1 MMRGLTFPQVRFV
14 AAVAAILA
22 VFSPPADAEQRTV
35 NFYNWSNY
43 MAPGVLEDFTRE
55 TGIKV
60 VYDTF
65 DANETLETRLLAGKS
80 GYDVVVPT
88 AYFLQRQITAN
99 VFQKLDKSKLPNLA
113 NAWPVVTKEL
123 AIYDPGNQYGANYMW
138 GTTGIGYNVKMVQK
152 ILGPDAR
159 IDSWDMVFKPENLAK
174 FKDCGI
180 HMLDSADDIFP
191 AALSYLGL
199 DPNSTRQADLEKAAD
214 LVVKIRPYVRK
225 FHSSEYLSA
234 LATGEICFVVGWSGD
249 IMQARSRAAEANN
262 DIEIGYAIPKQ
273 GAQMFFDNL
282 AIPADARNVPEAYE
296 LINYLYRPDV
306 AAKNS
311 DFLSYANGN
320 LASQKLVDPKI
331 LNDKNIYPDEAEET
345 VRDHRARSGDAADH
359 QPALDPGENG
369 AVGRESHSSSLR
381 GAKRRSNPESLC
393 RAMDCFATLAMTA

>member
-1 MMRGLTFPQVRFV
+1 MRGWNRIPI
-14 AAVAAILA
+14 AVAIATALL
-22 VFSPPADAEQRTV
+22 VFSPAARAGERTV

-65 DANETLETRLLAGKS
+65 DANETLETRLLAGNS

-88 AYFLQRQITAN
+88 AYFLQRQIKAK

-113 NAWPVVTKEL
+113 NAWPAVTQRL
-123 AIYDPGNQYGANYMW
+123 AIYDPGNQYAANYMW
-138 GTTGIGYNVKMVQK
+138 GTTGIGYNVKEVRK
-152 ILGPDAR
+152 ILGADAK
-159 IDSWDMVFKPENLAK
+159 IDSWEMVFKPENLAK

-199 DPNSTRQADLEKAAD
+199 DPNSTKPADLDKAAD
-214 LVVKIRPYVRK
+214 LVSRIRPYVRK

-249 IMQARSRAAEANN
+249 IMQARSRAAEAKNG
-262 DIEIGYAIPKQ
+262 IEIGYAIPKE

-282 AIPADARNVPEAYE
+282 AIPADAKNVAEAYE
-296 LINYLYRPDV
+296 LINYLYRPEV
-306 AAKNS
+306 AARNT
-311 DFLSYANGN
+311 DYLSYANGN

-331 LNDKNIYPDEAEET
+331 LNDRNIYPDEAT
-345 VRDHRARSGDAADH
+345 LKKLFVITARD
-359 QPALDPGENG
+359 PATQRVINRLWTK
-369 AVGRESHSSSLR
+369 VKTGR
-381 GAKRRSNPESLC
+381 
-393 RAMDCFATLAMTA
+393 

>member
-1 MMRGLTFPQVRFV
+1 MRDFSHILFRCAAATV
-14 AAVAAILA
+14 ALLAAA
-22 VFSPPADAEQRTV
+22 SPARAEDRVV

-88 AYFLQRQITAN
+88 AYFLQRQITAH

-113 NAWPVVTKEL
+113 NAWPVVTRQL
-123 AIYDPGNQYGANYMW
+123 GIYDPGNQYAANYMW
-138 GTTGIGYNVKMVQK
+138 GTTGIGYNVKMAQK
-152 ILGPDAR
+152 ILGPDAK
-159 IDSWDMVFKPENLAK
+159 IDSWDIVFKPENLAR

-191 AALSYLGL
+191 AALGYLGL
-199 DPNSTRQADLEKAAD
+199 DPNSTKQADLEKAAD
-214 LVVKIRPYVRK
+214 LVAKIRPYVRK

-249 IMQARSRAAEANN
+249 IMQARARAAEAKS
-262 DIEIGYAIPKQ
+262 DVEIGYAIPKQ

-282 AIPADARNVPEAYE
+282 AIPADAEHVAEAYE
-296 LINYLYRPDV
+296 LINYLYRPEV

-331 LNDKNIYPDEAEET
+331 LDDRNIYPDEAT
-345 VRDHRARSGDAADH
+345 LKKLFVITARD
-359 QPALDPGENG
+359 PATQRIINRLWTK
-369 AVGRESHSSSLR
+369 VKTGR
-381 GAKRRSNPESLC
+381 
-393 RAMDCFATLAMTA
+393 

>member
-1 MMRGLTFPQVRFV
+1 MMMHGWNRTQIRFV
-14 AAVAAILA
+14 AVVVVTFALL
-22 VFSPPADAEQRTV
+22 SPPAKAEERTV

-88 AYFLQRQITAN
+88 AYFLQRQIKAN

-113 NAWPVVTKEL
+113 NAWPFVTKQL

-138 GTTGIGYNVKMVQK
+138 GTTGIGYNVKMAQK
-152 ILGPDAR
+152 ILGADAR
-159 IDSWDMVFKPENLAK
+159 IDSWDIVFKPENLAK

-199 DPNSTRQADLEKAAD
+199 DPNSTKQADLDKAAD
-214 LVVKIRPYVRK
+214 LVLKIRPYVRK

-234 LATGEICFVVGWSGD
+234 LASGEICFVVGWSGD
-249 IMQARSRAAEANN
+249 VMQARSRVAEAKN
-262 DIEIGYAIPKQ
+262 DIEIGYAIPKE

-282 AIPADARNVPEAYE
+282 AIPADAKNATEASE
-296 LINYLYRPDV
+296 LSTYLYRPEGG
-306 AAKNS
+306 ARNS
-311 DFLSYANGN
+311 DFMSYANGN
-320 LASQKLVDPKI
+320 LASQKLIDPKI
-331 LNDKNIYPDEAEET
+331 LNDKNIYPDEAT
-345 VRDHRARSGDAADH
+345 LTKLFVITARD
-359 QPALDPGENG
+359 
-369 AVGRESHSSSLR
+369 
-381 GAKRRSNPESLC
+381 
-393 RAMDCFATLAMTA
+393 

>member
-1 MMRGLTFPQVRFV
+1 MMRGRICPHIRSVIAI
-14 AAVAAILA
+14 AAVLA
-22 VFSPPADAEQRTV
+22 LLSQQARAEERTV

-113 NAWPVVTKEL
+113 NAWPVVTKRL
-123 AIYDPGNQYGANYMW
+123 AVYDPGNLYGANYMW
-138 GTTGIGYNVKMVQK
+138 GTTGIGYNVKAVQK
-152 ILGPDAR
+152 ILGADAG
-159 IDSWDMVFKPENLAK
+159 IDSWDVVFKPENLAK
-174 FKDCGI
+174 FRDCGI

-199 DPNSTRQADLEKAAD
+199 DPNSTKQADLEKAAD
-214 LVVKIRPYVRK
+214 LVIKIRPYVRK

-249 IMQARSRAAEANN
+249 IMQARSRAAEAKN
-262 DIEIGYAIPKQ
+262 DIEIGYAIPKE

-282 AIPADARNVPEAYE
+282 AIPADANNVAEAYQ
-296 LINYLYRPDV
+296 LINYLYRPEV
-306 AAKNS
+306 AARNS
-311 DFLSYANGN
+311 DYLSYANGN

-331 LNDKNIYPDEAEET
+331 LNDKNIYPDEA
-345 VRDHRARSGDAADH
+345 
-359 QPALDPGENG
+359 
-369 AVGRESHSSSLR
+369 
-381 GAKRRSNPESLC
+381 
-393 RAMDCFATLAMTA
+393 TLAKLFVITARDPATQRVINRLWTRVKTGR

>member
-1 MMRGLTFPQVRFV
+1 MTMWVGRGFRL
-14 AAVAAILA
+14 VAAIVAALA
-22 VFSPPADAEQRTV
+22 LTSASVNAEERVV

-43 MAPGVLEDFTRE
+43 MAPDVLESFTRE

-88 AYFLQRQITAN
+88 AYFLQRQITAHI
-99 VFQKLDKSKLPNLA
+99 FQKLDKSKLPNLA
-113 NAWPVVTKEL
+113 NAWPVVTQHL
-123 AIYDPGNQYGANYMW
+123 STYDPGNLYAANYMW

-152 ILGPDAR
+152 ILGPGAR
-159 IDSWDMVFKPENLAK
+159 IDSWDIVFKPENLAK
-174 FKDCGI
+174 FRDCGV

-191 AALSYLGL
+191 AALGYLGL
-199 DPNSTRQADLEKAAD
+199 DPNSTKQADLEKAAD
-214 LVVKIRPYVRK
+214 LVSKVRPYVRK

-234 LATGEICFVVGWSGD
+234 LATGEICLVVGWSGD
-249 IMQARSRAAEANN
+249 VMQARSRAAEAKS
-262 DIEIGYAIPKQ
+262 DVEIGYTIPKE

-282 AIPADARNVPEAYE
+282 AIPADAQHVAEAYE

-320 LASQKLVDPKI
+320 LASQKQIDPKI
-331 LNDKNIYPDEAEET
+331 LDDKNIYPD
-345 VRDHRARSGDAADH
+345 D
-359 QPALDPGENG
+359 
-369 AVGRESHSSSLR
+369 
-381 GAKRRSNPESLC
+381 
-393 RAMDCFATLAMTA
+393 ATLAKLFVITARDPATQRIINRLWTRVKTGR